1 MREARLKKAL
11 DDLSVHIKPGE
22 FVTILGC
29 NGAGKSTFFN
39 VISGKA
45 PLKTE
50 RLFWTG
56 RILLLRNLISVQKLL
71 AVCTRILLR
80 EQLLI

>member
-1 MREARLKKAL
+1 MLELNNCSVIFNEGSTLEKKAL

-39 VISGKA
+39 VISGR
-45 PLKTE
+45 PL
-50 RLFWTG
+50 
-56 RILLLRNLISVQKLL
+56 
-71 AVCTRILLR
+71 
-80 EQLLI
+80 